1 MDLGVNTKVIDGK
14 DKAFFWNFQIFGD
27 YFELV
32 TQKKTRRS
40 ESASLFFRALS

>member
-32 TQKKTRRS
+32 TQKRPAEVNLRVS
-40 ESASLFFRALS
+40 S